1 MSSMKKAPPQQ
12 RPMPSN
18 AAAAAAL
25 ASSSSSST
33 GNNRNVGNNN
43 ASSARVSEPEIIDLL
58 DDSSDDNDD
67 DDKTTTRR
75 NTATGKSNS
84 NNRKL
89 ATARKKNDKPQ
100 AAASAAAAAASSN
113 SCSSRPLIDMTNDN
127 HSNSPKVVIT
137 NRKRPPPSAAS
148 ASASGLAAA
157 SSSRKRGLSRNYFG
171 GGGDDDVVILDTV
184 KSSSGPNSKESSA
197 PFVRLLELYGDAD
210 PPHIRKLL
218 TDNKDNV
225 EVVANLMADNGY
237 PRAKPRFIR
246 RAKATPS
253 IKSEPL
259 YNYDK
264 ANNKFN
270 EDCVYRTEA
279 AVRLAYDFPFLKLSP
294 VREYFRQ
301 NHSSYTLARRYINDV
316 LAGKK
321 RAIGGPNDHSKP
333 AAAVAAAP
341 AGAGATAGPN
351 NAGKAEIDSYQ
362 NLKMMKRLQ
371 KSLQEMEQRD
381 QKEVKIPKYIRKRV
395 GNVNLK
401 NTYDV
406 NDIKTCPNIT
416 HEVLKDETLHFEDGL
431 KKWQGRVYQTMR
443 RDALNKI
450 AQEENNST
458 DCVICADEVAGDN
471 MISCGNGHKY
481 CFDCVENYA
490 NDKIFSSTS
499 IGVDPK
505 TKKPALGLICCSS
518 VATDCTSVFPEPVLA
533 KVLPEKTYFHY
544 ERLAFMNY
552 CASKGKDGE
561 VMYCSKCWS
570 YFELIPPKEKVF
582 SCLDCGFECCK
593 SCGHENHS
601 PLTCEEFEEKRRQER
616 LSKLKD
622 AARVRM
628 EDAAS
633 AALMRYCPTCKKPG
647 IRESG
652 CNHITCK
659 PCKPAS
665 ATTHWCYV
673 CLQKIPCHP
682 HTYSH
687 FCSQPHCEH
696 KKCKKCPLHSNATV
710 EKKQEEQ
717 KARDAAAAERARI
730 QAEHGNNGPQIDID
744 VDQVVRDPTKT
755 TRKTKSSRAPRGGRR

>member
-1 MSSMKKAPPQQ
+1 MSSMKKPPPQQ
-12 RPMPSN
+12 QQQQQQPMPSN
-18 AAAAAAL
+18 SAPL
-25 ASSSSSST
+25 ASSSST

-43 ASSARVSEPEIIDLL
+43 ASSARVSESEIIDLL
-58 DDSSDDNDD
+58 DDSSDDDD
-67 DDKTTTRR
+67 DDRTTTRR
-75 NTATGKSNS
+75 NTTTSS
-84 NNRKL
+84 IKL
-89 ATARKKNDKPQ
+89 ATAKKKNDRPQ
-100 AAASAAAAAASSN
+100 AAASAAAAAASTN
-113 SCSSRPLIDMTNDN
+113 SSSSRPLIDMTNDN
-127 HSNSPKVVIT
+127 HSNSPEVVIT

-184 KSSSGPNSKESSA
+184 KRNGGSTSKESSSS

-253 IKSEPL
+253 IKSDPL

-264 ANNKFN
+264 QNNKFN
-270 EDCVYRTEA
+270 EDCVYRTESA
-279 AVRLAYDFPFLKLSP
+279 ARLTYDFPFLKLSP

-341 AGAGATAGPN
+341 AGAGATTGPN
-351 NAGKAEIDSYQ
+351 NDDKVEIDSYQ

-371 KSLQEMEQRD
+371 KSLQEMEQRG

-401 NTYDV
+401 NTYDM
-406 NDIKTCPNIT
+406 NDIKASPNIT
-416 HEVLKDETLHFEDGL
+416 HEVLKDEILHFEDGL

-450 AQEENNST
+450 AQEENSST

-471 MISCGNGHKY
+471 MITCGNGHQY

-490 NDKIFSSTS
+490 NDKIFSSSS

-518 VATDCTSVFPEPVLA
+518 VATDCTSVFPELVLA

-561 VMYCSKCWS
+561 VVYCSKCWS

-593 SCGHENHS
+593 SCGRENHS

-622 AARVRM
+622 AARIRI

-633 AALMRYCPTCKKPG
+633 AALVRNCPSCKKPVF
-647 IRESG
+647 RDSG

-673 CLQKIPCHP
+673 CLQVIPGHP
-682 HTYSH
+682 NTYKH
-687 FCSQPHCEH
+687 FCNKPHCQH
-696 KKCKKCPLHSNATV
+696 KKCGNCPLFIDATV

-755 TRKTKSSRAPRGGRR
+755 TRKTKRSRARQGGRR